1 MAFGWAMRVEVVAIG
16 DEVLSGRTVNGNG
29 AYLARQL
36 ALAGFPV
43 TAQRVLADEGEALKR
58 GLSEA
63 LEQNDLVICTGGLGP
78 TLDDC
83 TRLAVLEL
91 VGGKN
96 RFDERV
102 AADLR
107 RRYGDQLISLNDQA
121 TIPDRAEPF
130 LNPVGTAPGLFFDLG
145 EKVVVLLPGV
155 PIEMEALFQEQLLP
169 ALQRRFPA
177 SQRSYFES
185 VQLLLTPESAV
196 DPLLRELQQ
205 SYPDL
210 SFGIYPDQ
218 AFVSVRIGAKEAA
231 HAKIAPARKKIEA
244 AFADRLFQGA
254 TLEEAVHE
262 WMVATGS
269 TLATAESCTG
279 GAIAAR
285 LTRLAGASN
294 YFLGSVVAYSN
305 PAKESLLGVSR
316 ATLDRFGAVSGET
329 VVEMVKGVLDRFG
342 AQYGIAVS
350 GIAGP
355 SGGSPEKPVG
365 TVWLAIAERGGICQ
379 TERLQ
384 LRGGRDAV
392 IYRTVNQALA
402 RLLLRLLHGAH

>member
-1 MAFGWAMRVEVVAIG
+1 MEFGWAMRVEVVAIG

-29 AYLARQL
+29 AFLAREL
-36 ALAGFPV
+36 ALAGLPV

-63 LEQNDLVICTGGLGP
+63 LEQNELVICTGGLGP

-83 TRLAVLEL
+83 TRRAVLEL

-107 RRYGDQLISLNDQA
+107 RRYGDQLSSLNDQA
-121 TIPDRAEPF
+121 TIPNRAQPF
-130 LNPVGTAPGLFFDLG
+130 LNPVGTAPGLLFDLG
-145 EKVVVLLPGV
+145 EKVLVLLPGV

-169 ALQRRFPA
+169 ALQRRFPV
-177 SQRSYFES
+177 SQRGYFETLH
-185 VQLLLTPESAV
+185 LLLTPESAV

-218 AFVSVRIGAKEAA
+218 AFISVRIGAKGEAR
-231 HAKIAPARKKIEA
+231 AKIAPARKKIET
-244 AFADRLFQGA
+244 AFADHLFQGA

-262 WMVATGS
+262 QMIGAGS

-294 YFLGSVVAYSN
+294 YFLGGLVSYSN
-305 PAKESLLGVSR
+305 QVKESLLGVSR

-329 VVEMVKGVLDRFG
+329 VVEMARGALDRFN
-342 AQYGIAVS
+342 AHYAVAVS

-355 SGGSPEKPVG
+355 SGGSAEKPVG
-365 TVWLAIAERGGICQ
+365 TVWLAIAERGGLCQ
-379 TERLQ
+379 TERLE

-402 RLLLRLLHGAH
+402 RLLLRLLDGAH